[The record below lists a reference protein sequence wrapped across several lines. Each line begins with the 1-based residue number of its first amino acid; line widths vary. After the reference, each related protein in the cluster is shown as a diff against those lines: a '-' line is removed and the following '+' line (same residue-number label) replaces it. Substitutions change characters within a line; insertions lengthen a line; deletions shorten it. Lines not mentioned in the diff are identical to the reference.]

1 MPYRAAACGTRMTT
15 WAGRRVLTYL
25 RQTRSLIHCKLSV
38 VKTYTR
44 DLPVTHAN
52 SLSCAVEDLPFFNVD
67 PIVLVAGPTFALILS
82 YTAVLVLVLELPSE
96 ILIPALAMASISDVG
111 GESYSMFMSS
121 S

>member
-1 MPYRAAACGTRMTT
+1 M
-15 WAGRRVLTYL
+15 
-25 RQTRSLIHCKLSV
+25 
-38 VKTYTR
+38 KTYTH
-44 DLPVTHAN
+44 DLPVVHAN

-67 PIVLVAGPTFALILS
+67 PIVLAAGPTFALILS

-111 GESYSMFMSS
+111 GESYSMSMSS

>member
-1 MPYRAAACGTRMTT
+1 MELLCAPGGRAGSC
-15 WAGRRVLTYL
+15 
-25 RQTRSLIHCKLSV
+25 SKN
-38 VKTYTR
+38 YTR

-52 SLSCAVEDLPFFNVD
+52 SLTCAIEDLPFLIVD
-67 PIVLVAGPTFALILS
+67 LIVLAAGPTSTLVSS

-111 GESYSMFMSS
+111 GESYSMSMSS